1 MATLQYHDNGYG
13 HAVVWHKYRIT
24 VVQAYLALYLE
35 VFTLL
40 EEAYIYIYILY
51 MYVYIYTYIY
61 YYTGMLNVAVCLLC
75 MTKYKIFVHNNF

>member
-40 EEAYIYIYILY
+40 EEAYIYIYII
-51 MYVYIYTYIY
+51 YVCIYIYIHI
-61 YYTGMLNVAVCLLC
+61 LLYRYVEC
-75 MTKYKIFVHNNF
+75 CSMFAMHDKIQNICT